1 VGPYNN
7 PHETYPYTKL
17 GLCEVGD
24 DKESNRGDLSI
35 GEELEGH
42 DFVENPFLEIKF
54 GKNLAESPTCNM
66 VLTKEKAALLK
77 RAIKDNYWY
86 EMYIDDLPL
95 WAFVGQPGSGAEA
108 LLEGSG
114 VSHRPET
121 IYTKREFVIQKNG
134 GQVISVDVVPG
145 NPMPVVEGTLLQ
157 FTYSVEWQDTDKAYS
172 ARFDKYLETNFFEH
186 KVHWFSIVNS
196 FMLCLFLIAVVTI
209 ILMKTLRRDFTKYT
223 MTEQEELENID
234 RAADDSGWKQVHGD
248 VFRRPPHLMQLS
260 VLVSTG
266 VHIAATVACV
276 LVLAITNTYY
286 RQRGTTRASA
296 VLMYVLTTM
305 LAGYAGGRLYRQFG
319 GKTWKKAMVYQV
331 LFLPAVLCLMFMI
344 VNTTAWIKGL
354 TYAMPFKTILL
365 LLMVFLAVCVP
376 LHMIGTLWGR
386 RSAAERSFP
395 CRVHHLKRPI
405 PVQHRFFIPGLIL
418 GAGLVPFGCV
428 FIEMYFVFSSLWS
441 YNKIYY
447 VYGFMLAIL
456 GLLTMVL
463 VCVSITCVYLLLNN
477 EDYRWQWMSF
487 LCSSSIGIY
496 IALYSIYYYHH
507 STHMSG
513 ISQWLYYVC
522 TNTFICLGMTL
533 FCGTVGYL
541 GACKF
546 VFAIYRNIKSD

>member
-1 VGPYNN
+1 
-7 PHETYPYTKL
+7 
-17 GLCEVGD
+17 
-24 DKESNRGDLSI
+24 
-35 GEELEGH
+35 
-42 DFVENPFLEIKF
+42 
-54 GKNLAESPTCNM
+54 
-66 VLTKEKAALLK
+66 
-77 RAIKDNYWY
+77 
-86 EMYIDDLPL
+86 
-95 WAFVGQPGSGAEA
+95 
-108 LLEGSG
+108 
-114 VSHRPET
+114 
-121 IYTKREFVIQKNG
+121 
-134 GQVISVDVVPG
+134 
-145 NPMPVVEGTLLQ
+145 
-157 FTYSVEWQDTDKAYS
+157 
-172 ARFDKYLETNFFEH
+172 
-186 KVHWFSIVNS
+186 
-196 FMLCLFLIAVVTI
+196 MLCLFLIAVVTI

-405 PVQHRFFIPGLIL
+405 PIQHRFFIPGLIL

-496 IALYSIYYYHH
+496 IAIYSIYYYHH

-513 ISQWLYYVC
+513 ISQWLYY
-522 TNTFICLGMTL
+522 
-533 FCGTVGYL
+533 
-541 GACKF
+541 
-546 VFAIYRNIKSD
+546 